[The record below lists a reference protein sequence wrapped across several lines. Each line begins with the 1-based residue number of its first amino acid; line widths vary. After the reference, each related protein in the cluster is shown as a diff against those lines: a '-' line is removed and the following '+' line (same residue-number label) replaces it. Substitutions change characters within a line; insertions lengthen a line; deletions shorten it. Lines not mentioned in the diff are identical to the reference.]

1 MRNTQV
7 IMKEGIECLL
17 KNFGALETEIFITNI
32 LKEPFDYTEWQK
44 KYFSAFPLEELNQ
57 MAARYNQENP
67 FQKIEH

>member
-7 IMKEGIECLL
+7 
-17 KNFGALETEIFITNI
+17 I

-67 FQKIEH
+67 LKKRSLPKVKKKI